1 MHYHTQKPKFTVYTL
16 IDITNTKVTTPKQDP
31 KKFYQAQ
38 NLNSFLQTISLRVQP
53 NVIETK
59 SLGNKDLKKFNFG
72 SIYKKRKVWIIEF
85 DCDTTSP
92 YQKDDNP
99 VYFLQ
104 QDFHNL
110 PIHVGLNEN
119 IKEVDPVVDTLNSE
133 TINTYFTFH
142 QQ

>member
-1 MHYHTQKPKFTVYTL
+1 MHYNTEKPKFTVYTL
-16 IDITNTKVTTPKQDP
+16 IDITDTKITTPKQQP

-53 NVIETK
+53 NVISTK
-59 SLGNKDLKKFNFG
+59 CLGNKDLKNYNFG
-72 SIYKKRKVWIIEF
+72 TAFKKRKVWTIEF
-85 DCDTTSP
+85 DCDTSSP
-92 YQKDDNP
+92 YQKNDNP

-119 IKEVDPVVDTLNSE
+119 LKEVEPVVDTFNKDI
-133 TINTYFTFH
+133 INTYFTFD

>member
-1 MHYHTQKPKFTVYTL
+1 MHYNTQKPKFTVYTL
-16 IDITNTKVTTPKQDP
+16 IDITNTKVTTPKQDV

-53 NVIETK
+53 NVLLTK
-59 SLGNKDLKKFNFG
+59 SLGNKDLKKYSFG
-72 SIYKKRKVWIIEF
+72 EIYKKRKVWIIEF
-85 DCDTTSP
+85 DCDISSP
-92 YQKDDNP
+92 FQKNNNQ
-99 VYFLQ
+99 VYWLQ

-119 IKEVDPVVDTLNSE
+119 IKEIEPIVDTINTE
-133 TINTYFTFH
+133 TINTYFIFN